1 MPWYIILKDVFL
13 PRTYGQERYDW
24 TTKALTM
31 EEPRKCAYDIYV
43 KEKQQHYDT
52 VEKYEKMVN
61 SLEKQVEMHT
71 KINDKLLTHQRMIEN
86 MSLFQLIKWYIR
98 RAK

>member
-13 PRTYGQERYDW
+13 QRTYGQERYDW

-31 EEPRKCAYDIYV
+31 EEPRRSAYDIYI
-43 KEKQQHYDT
+43 KEKQQHWDT
-52 VEKYEKMVN
+52 VEKYQKMVN